1 MTITDAALCYHG
13 FNASLIYPASNK
25 RGHLRSQN
33 INSSQIPASDWIRSF
48 DSGGI
53 WTIPARYIWLRSFLR
68 SSFSATADSASFLS
82 WNIFTLPEKMR
93 STVQQG
99 LPFHTQSFVWIEIS
113 SQLCCSF
120 HAWANNRKV
129 FQYRIWFALCCW
141 IWNSRKSIFWIGEI
155 KHKSMVSCKVLAHGI
170 ATINST

>member
-1 MTITDAALCYHG
+1 MISTNAALQYHG

-82 WNIFTLPEKMR
+82 WMFLLYLRKCVVPCSKGYLFICSLSFGSRFPHSYVVLFTLEQIIGKYFSIGFDSLYVAEYEILGNQFLGSEK
-93 STVQQG
+93 SNK
-99 LPFHTQSFVWIEIS
+99 
-113 SQLCCSF
+113 SQWWV
-120 HAWANNRKV
+120 AK
-129 FQYRIWFALCCW
+129 Y
-141 IWNSRKSIFWIGEI
+141 
-155 KHKSMVSCKVLAHGI
+155 
-170 ATINST
+170 